1 MIIRK
6 CLEDISADF
15 VPDMTTCLL
24 KVREDSQ
31 GFLLPVL
38 LEFVAA
44 CWRNLEMDLKLNIRF
59 FFMLCFIY
67 PVHFI
72 HFGTNDHRE
81 NRIVSCLYSLKR
93 LLT

>member
-59 FFMLCFIY
+59 FLCCVLFTQFI
-67 PVHFI
+67 
-72 HFGTNDHRE
+72 
-81 NRIVSCLYSLKR
+81 LYTLEQMTTEKTELYHACIR
-93 LLT
+93 